1 MAKNMTSN
9 KEVVKSEVNFLLSR
23 LRGAIAYEGKDKC
36 SVYLAGV
43 HKETYET
50 LTSMGIKW
58 DVKRWCTFLF
68 APKKGTKAYTALFN
82 GSKVLD
88 EAKAYKEAK
97 VAAAKAEKE
106 EKAAKAKA
114 KAEKK
119 AAKEKEV
126 KAEKKAKA
134 EKAAAKTEK
143 KVAAK
148 AEKKV
153 VKTAAK
159 AEKPKTEKKATKA
172 APKAEKKA
180 KAEKAAA
187 PKAEKPKAE
196 KKADAKAEKPKKS
209 ATVKKSAAEKPAV
222 NEVAP
227 EPSKTE
233 EKAEA

>member
-9 KEVVKSEVNFLLSR
+9 KELVRDELNFMLSR

-36 SVYLAGV
+36 SIYLAGV

-97 VAAAKAEKE
+97 VAAAKAEKA

-119 AAKEKEV
+119 AAKEKEAKA
-126 KAEKKAKA
+126 KAEKKA
-134 EKAAAKTEK
+134 
-143 KVAAK
+143 
-148 AEKKV
+148 
-153 VKTAAK
+153 
-159 AEKPKTEKKATKA
+159 A
-172 APKAEKKA
+172 AP
-180 KAEKAAA
+180 
-187 PKAEKPKAE
+187 
-196 KKADAKAEKPKKS
+196 KAEKPKKS

-227 EPSKTE
+227 EPAKVE

>member
-97 VAAAKAEKE
+97 VAAF
-106 EKAAKAKA
+106 
-114 KAEKK
+114 
-119 AAKEKEV
+119 
-126 KAEKKAKA
+126 
-134 EKAAAKTEK
+134 
-143 KVAAK
+143 
-148 AEKKV
+148 
-153 VKTAAK
+153 
-159 AEKPKTEKKATKA
+159 
-172 APKAEKKA
+172 
-180 KAEKAAA
+180 
-187 PKAEKPKAE
+187 
-196 KKADAKAEKPKKS
+196 S
-209 ATVKKSAAEKPAV
+209 ASCNFSSRLTIGLRTTGFSTSASSAASVDMIITWEALLL
-222 NEVAP
+222 
-227 EPSKTE
+227 E
-233 EKAEA
+233 ETSIV

>member
-97 VAAAKAEKE
+97 VAAAKAEKA
-106 EKAAKAKA
+106 EKAEKAKA
-114 KAEKK
+114 KAAKK
-119 AAKEKEV
+119 AAKEKE
-126 KAEKKAKA
+126 AK
-134 EKAAAKTEK
+134 
-143 KVAAK
+143 AK

-159 AEKPKTEKKATKA
+159 AEKPK
-172 APKAEKKA
+172 AE
-180 KAEKAAA
+180 
-187 PKAEKPKAE
+187 
-196 KKADAKAEKPKKS
+196 S
-209 ATVKKSAAEKPAV
+209 A
-222 NEVAP
+222 VAP
-227 EPSKTE
+227 EPAKVE